1 MSKFPQG
8 QPMHWSLKKA
18 IEESIDGPGHFK
30 FALLAILT
38 DSDASLF
45 LTICV
50 FRNDLHESTA
60 NMRVNGD
67 GWLMRHVTMGNGYKL
82 SLRNDS
88 NYPIKTSIH
97 YLETTFQFP
106 IETQIRYL
114 KWLCIPTSL
123 ASLSSFVH
131 SLLLVNLLTPI
142 HQCDFRFDCRNL
154 CR

>member
-1 MSKFPQG
+1 
-8 QPMHWSLKKA
+8 MHWSLKKA

-82 SLRNDS
+82 SLRHKTIRIIQSKHQFTIWKQLS
-88 NYPIKTSIH
+88 N
-97 YLETTFQFP
+97 FQ
-106 IETQIRYL
+106 L
-114 KWLCIPTSL
+114 KHKFAI
-123 ASLSSFVH
+123 
-131 SLLLVNLLTPI
+131 
-142 HQCDFRFDCRNL
+142 
-154 CR
+154 